1 MQVDV
6 LVVGGGIAGA
16 AAGYFL
22 ATGRT
27 VLLVER
33 ETAYGYHATGRSAA
47 EWTAAHCEG
56 QKRALALLGEPF
68 LELPPAG
75 FAPVPLLRRRGNI
88 MFSRPGDEA
97 TVEAYFEKTRIA
109 MPQLRP
115 MAVDEAFS
123 IVPFLRRERFARCYY
138 DPDNAEIDVDA
149 LHQGFLRGIRARG
162 GSTRAGVEFDG
173 AERRA
178 GSWQVRLGAD
188 TVVTPCIVN
197 AAGAWADEVA
207 ARAGV
212 APLGLEPRR
221 RTAFTFD
228 PGFDARTVPPVDEIG
243 SGFYFKASGAALMVS
258 LGDATPSVP
267 CDAQPEDLDV
277 AMAVDL
283 FEQYTT
289 LEVRRL
295 ASQWAGLR
303 TFTRDEQPVAG
314 FATDAEGFFW
324 LVGQGGAGIMTSPGL
339 GQVAASLV
347 VGEPLSAQARDLGLS
362 AAALAPA
369 RLAVGT

>member
-1 MQVDV
+1 MEVDV

-16 AAGYFL
+16 AAAYSL
-22 ATGRT
+22 ASSRR

-33 ETAYGYHATGRSAA
+33 ETAFGYHATGRSAA

-68 LELPPAG
+68 LAAPPAG
-75 FAPVPLLRRRGNI
+75 FAPVPLMRRRGNI

-97 TVEAYFEKTRIA
+97 AVDAYFESARVGL
-109 MPQLRP
+109 PRLRP
-115 MAVDEAFS
+115 MTVDEALG
-123 IVPFLRRERFARCYY
+123 IVPFVRRETLARCYY

-149 LHQGFLRGIRARG
+149 LHQGFLRGLRALG
-162 GSTRAGVEFDG
+162 GTSRTGLEFEA
-173 AERRA
+173 AERR
-178 GSWQVRLGAD
+178 GGLWHVRLGAD
-188 TVVTPCIVN
+188 QVATPCIVN
-197 AAGAWADEVA
+197 AAGAWADIVA

-228 PGFDARTVPPVDEIG
+228 PGFDARGVPPVDEIS

-258 LGDATPSVP
+258 LGDATPSEP

-283 FEQYTT
+283 LERYTT

-303 TFTRDEQPVAG
+303 TFTVDEQPVAG
-314 FATDAEGFFW
+314 FAQDTEGFFW

-339 GQVAASLV
+339 GQVSAALIA
-347 VGEPLSAQARDLGLS
+347 GRPLPPLALDLGITP
-362 AAALAPA
+362 AALSPA
-369 RLAVGT
+369 RLRTAP